1 MRKSSHTVPLIV
13 PRYAV
18 GLRAYNGPF
27 GWLGALVIMAQTTQ
41 YELQLADRMSRLGTE
56 TAFEV
61 LNKARALERQG
72 KSIIHMEIG
81 EPDFDTPANVIEAAV
96 DALHKGWTHYGPSAG
111 LPELRQTI
119 ADYVSRT
126 RKVKVTPEEV
136 VVVPGGK
143 PIIFFTILSLINE
156 EDEVIYPNP
165 GFPIYESMIQ
175 YVGGKAVP
183 IQLREERDFSL
194 NVDELATLI
203 TDRTKLIILNSP
215 QNPTGG
221 VMQRKEIEQVAKVIG
236 DRNILVLSDE
246 IYSRLLFE
254 GEHFSIMSVPG
265 MQERTILLDGFS
277 KTYAMTGW
285 RMGYGVMRA
294 DLAAHITRLMTN
306 SNSCTASFTQIAG
319 VEALRGD
326 QSSVDHMC
334 GEFKRRRD
342 VFVAGLNKI
351 KGFSCRMP
359 KGAFYVFPNIT
370 KTGWKSKP
378 LADAL
383 LEQAGVAALSGT
395 SFGAFGEG
403 YLRFSVAN
411 SLENLQTALDRI
423 DQWTKKN
430 L

>member
-1 MRKSSHTVPLIV
+1 MEK
-13 PRYAV
+13 AV
-18 GLRAYNGPF
+18 
-27 GWLGALVIMAQTTQ
+27 QH
-41 YELQLADRMSRLGTE
+41 ELQLARRMSRLGTE

-72 KSIIHMEIG
+72 KSIIHLEIG
-81 EPDFDTPANVIEAAV
+81 EPDFDTPANIIEAAV
-96 DALHKGWTHYGPSAG
+96 DALHQGWTHYGPSAG

-119 ADYVSRT
+119 ADYVGRT
-126 RKVKVTPEEV
+126 RGVKVTPEEV

-143 PIIFFTILSLINE
+143 PIIFFTILALIDE
-156 EDEVIYPNP
+156 GDEVIYPNP
-165 GFPIYESMIQ
+165 GFPIYESMIN
-175 YVGGKAVP
+175 YVGGRAVP
-183 IQLREERDFSL
+183 IQLREERDFSFDI
-194 NVDELATLI
+194 DELAALI
-203 TDRTKLIILNSP
+203 TGHTKLIILNSP
-215 QNPTGG
+215 HNPTGG
-221 VMQRKEIEQVAKVIG
+221 VMQREEVERVAKIIG
-236 DRNILVLSDE
+236 DRNTLVLSDE

-285 RMGYGVMRA
+285 RMGYGVMRP
-294 DLAAHITRLMTN
+294 DLATHITRLMTN
-306 SNSCTASFTQIAG
+306 SSSCTASFTQMAG
-319 VEALRGD
+319 IEALRGD

-334 GEFKRRRD
+334 AEFKSRRD

-395 SFGAFGEG
+395 SFGEFGEG

-411 SLENLQTALDRI
+411 SLENLQQALNRI
-423 DQWTKKN
+423 DQWTKQN

>member
-1 MRKSSHTVPLIV
+1 
-13 PRYAV
+13 
-18 GLRAYNGPF
+18 
-27 GWLGALVIMAQTTQ
+27 MAETTQ
-41 YELQLADRMSRLGTE
+41 HELQLARRMSRLGTE

-72 KSIIHMEIG
+72 RSIIHLEIG
-81 EPDFDTPANVIEAAV
+81 EPDFDTPANVVEAAV

-111 LPELRQTI
+111 LPDLRQTI

-126 RKVKVTPEEV
+126 RGVEVTPEEV

-143 PIIFFTILSLINE
+143 PIIFFIMLALIDE
-156 EDEVIYPNP
+156 GDEVIYPNP
-165 GFPIYESMIQ
+165 GFPIYESMIH

-183 IQLREERDFSL
+183 IHLREDRDFSL
-194 NVDELATLI
+194 DVNDLPALI
-203 TDRTKLIILNSP
+203 NDRTRLIILNSP
-215 QNPTGG
+215 HNPTGG
-221 VMQRKEIEQVAKVIG
+221 VMQRNEVEQVAKIIG

-246 IYSRLLFE
+246 IYSRLLFD

-265 MQERTILLDGFS
+265 MQERTVLLDGFS

-285 RMGYGVMRA
+285 RMGYGVMRP
-294 DLAAHITRLMTN
+294 DLATQITRLMTN
-306 SNSCTASFTQIAG
+306 SNSCTASFTQMAG
-319 VEALRGD
+319 IEALRGD

-334 GEFKRRRD
+334 SEFKRRRD

-370 KTGWKSKP
+370 QTGWKSKP

-383 LEQAGVAALSGT
+383 LDQAGVAALSGT
-395 SFGAFGEG
+395 AFGEYGEG
-403 YLRFSVAN
+403 YLRFSIAN
-411 SLENLQTALDRI
+411 SLENLQQALDRV
-423 DQWTKKN
+423 DLWTRKN